1 MQFSLI
7 FLHDIVS
14 SKLTILLIICQFL
27 TSVKYVKLHSKIK
40 IPWKKANSVVWL
52 KIPRPAENYGH

>member
-40 IPWKKANSVVWL
+40 IP
-52 KIPRPAENYGH
+52 